1 MVASERLAGDSGKIG
16 GKMLSSERLQRKV
29 SWRRSSSWRLSRPL
43 DKVDVAVVELIMRQ
57 TCKNNPLLAAIKVRM
72 NARIYA
78 RAVEIMNSGTGLS
91 GGEAQVLTYL
101 QQFFNIQIS
110 KATFTA
116 ENLHF
121 CKLLS

>member
-1 MVASERLAGDSGKIG
+1 
-16 GKMLSSERLQRKV
+16 
-29 SWRRSSSWRLSRPL
+29 
-43 DKVDVAVVELIMRQ
+43 MRQ

-78 RAVEIMNSGTGLS
+78 RAVEIMNSGTDLS